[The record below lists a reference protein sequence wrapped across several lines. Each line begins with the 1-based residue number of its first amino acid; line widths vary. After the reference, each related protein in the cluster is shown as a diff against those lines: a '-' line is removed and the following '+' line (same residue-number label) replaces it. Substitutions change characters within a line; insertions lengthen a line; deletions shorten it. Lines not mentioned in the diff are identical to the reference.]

1 MLHRLLDELEL
12 DWVLRAGVRQAVVL
26 HGVLLVVALEDSRHG
41 GAGIQVWARCSAKG
55 RV

>member
-41 GAGIQVWARCSAKG
+41 
-55 RV
+55 